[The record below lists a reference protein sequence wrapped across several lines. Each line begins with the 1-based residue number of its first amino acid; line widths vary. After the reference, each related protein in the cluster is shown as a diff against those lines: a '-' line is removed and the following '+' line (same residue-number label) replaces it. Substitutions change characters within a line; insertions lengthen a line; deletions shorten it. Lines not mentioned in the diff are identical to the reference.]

1 MRFLNRLAAP
11 LLALAVA
18 GTAPA
23 LAQEATFDPGQTEAI
38 EKIVHDYLLEHPEV
52 IRDAIQALQ
61 AKEEAA
67 KADQQAGALA
77 QYKDRILND
86 PGSPVAGNAMGD
98 VTIVE
103 FFDYKCPYCKRVTP
117 ALGELLA
124 ADKGVRLVF
133 KEFPIL
139 GESSLLA
146 ARAALA
152 AKQQDRYL
160 EFHNALMAQRGDFDM
175 AAIEGIAK
183 ATGVDFA
190 KLSADMK
197 APEVDQQLRDTHE
210 LAIALGIRSTPT
222 FIVGDEIVPGAISI
236 DDMKALIADF
246 RSGS

>member
-1 MRFLNRLAAP
+1 MRLLSRFAALFLAIA
-11 LLALAVA
+11 LL
-18 GTAPA
+18 GSAPA

-38 EKIVHDYLLEHPEV
+38 EKIVQDYLMEHPEV

-67 KADQQAGALA
+67 KADQQANALS
-77 QYKDRILND
+77 QYKEKLLTD
-86 PGSPVAGNAMGD
+86 PASPVAGNPMGD

-117 ALGELLA
+117 ALAELLA
-124 ADKGVRLVF
+124 GDKGVRLVF

-139 GESSLLA
+139 GESSVTA

-152 AKQQDRYL
+152 AQKQDRYF
-160 EFHNALMAQRGDFDM
+160 EFHNALMAHRGDFDM
-175 AAIEGIAK
+175 AAIEAVAK
-183 ATGVDFA
+183 ETGVDFA
-190 KLSADMK
+190 KLQADMK
-197 APEVDQQLRDTHE
+197 APEVDQQLRETHE

>member
-1 MRFLNRLAAP
+1 MRFFARLAAP
-11 LLALAVA
+11 LLAVA
-18 GTAPA
+18 LIGAAPA
-23 LAQEATFDPGQTEAI
+23 LAQEATFDPSQTEAI

-67 KADQQAGALA
+67 KADQQASALS
-77 QYKDRILND
+77 QYKDKLLTD
-86 PGSPVAGNAMGD
+86 PASPVAGNPMGD

-117 ALGELLA
+117 ALAELLA

-139 GESSLLA
+139 GESSVTA

-152 AKQQDRYL
+152 AQKQERYF
-160 EFHNALMAQRGDFDM
+160 EFHNALMAHRGDFDL
-175 AAIEGIAK
+175 AAIESIAK
-183 ATGVDFA
+183 ATGLDFV
-190 KLSADMK
+190 KLQADMK

-210 LAIALGIRSTPT
+210 LALALGIRSTPT
-222 FIVGDEIVPGAISI
+222 FIVGDEIVPGAISVE
-236 DDMKALIADF
+236 DMKALIADF

>member
-1 MRFLNRLAAP
+1 MRFLSRLAAP
-11 LLALAVA
+11 LLAVA
-18 GTAPA
+18 LIGAAPA

-67 KADQQAGALA
+67 KADQQASALA
-77 QYKDRILND
+77 QHKDRLLND

-117 ALGELLA
+117 ALTELLA